1 MAAAPPSKALDS
13 LMPASPNNAIDSAAF
28 SLAEPAALIASAA
41 RRAGSAHEGF
51 LISDFGDVNV
61 RPRGGLKGRGPERS
75 DAPPCLVGGTNAK
88 QQHLMLDTV
97 PQKRGLSLQL
107 QPGRQNFTTGGH
119 PKERQMKKTLMLSAL
134 ALMTGMLAVPSMAD
148 AAEARLSVNVRS
160 GPGTSYRVVDRLQ
173 RGEDVNVTRCRS
185 NGWCYITHPGPD
197 GWVSA
202 KYLVSNEDYDDY
214 LGGRRV
220 RPDVS
225 FSIIIGGGGF
235 GGGGGG
241 AGGGPREEL
250 VCLATFFSADDVE
263 AGADADVESARVLP
277 RSEAEARDRPNDR
290 RGVFDYGTD
299 RQTIETCDYLDDLN

>member
-1 MAAAPPSKALDS
+1 VL
-13 LMPASPNNAIDSAAF
+13 
-28 SLAEPAALIASAA
+28 
-41 RRAGSAHEGF
+41 
-51 LISDFGDVNV
+51 
-61 RPRGGLKGRGPERS
+61 
-75 DAPPCLVGGTNAK
+75 GTNAK
-88 QQHLMLDTV
+88 QQHLMAMPGIRSAV
-97 PQKRGLSLQL
+97 RLSDAA
-107 QPGRQNFTTGGH
+107 GRQKSNVGWH
-119 PKERQMKKTLMLSAL
+119 PKEQKMKKTLMFSAL
-134 ALMTGMLAVPSMAD
+134 ALMAGMLAVPSMAN

-220 RPDVS
+220 SPDVS

-241 AGGGPREEL
+241 GNGGGDGGGPREEL
-250 VCLATFFSADDVE
+250 VCLATFFSAEDVE

-290 RGVFDYGTD
+290 RGIFDYGTD